1 MGAVATAFDMTAQ
14 GGGPAGFNGAHYPQ
28 MRKGQA
34 VAGAVCRTV
43 LPEDVGQLE
52 RGPAHGSFRSGVF
65 ARPAALAFGRLR
77 EMI

>member
-34 VAGAVCRTV
+34 VAGAICRTV

-52 RGPAHGSFRSGVF
+52 R
-65 ARPAALAFGRLR
+65 
-77 EMI
+77 